1 MYVGTAFITCEGHKY
16 SMEHKDT
23 TVINLDAHPD
33 LAALYRAMNDPKVAA
48 ILKSFGIEKEIK
60 FVYQGNR
67 RIKLPLY
74 VITTSDPEETKRLVN
89 KLIETLPKFLDDD
102 DKQLVNSAIDKKARQ
117 ERDTEGD
124 CSESYTEV
132 TEIQVLGITIF
143 RSKRTKTVSCK

>member
-1 MYVGTAFITCEGHKY
+1 
-16 SMEHKDT
+16 MEHRDT
-23 TVINLDAHPD
+23 TVINLDVHPD

-60 FVYQGNR
+60 YVYQGNR

-74 VITTSDPEETKRLVN
+74 VITASDPEETKHLVN

-102 DKQLVNSAIDKKARQ
+102 DKHLVNSAIDKKARQ

>member
-1 MYVGTAFITCEGHKY
+1 
-16 SMEHKDT
+16 MEHKDT

-33 LAALYRAMNDPKVAA
+33 LAALHRAMNDPKVAA

-60 FVYQGNR
+60 YVYQGNR

-74 VITTSDPEETKRLVN
+74 VITASDPEDTKHLVN

-102 DKQLVNSAIDKKARQ
+102 DKHLDNSAIDKKARQ

-124 CSESYTEV
+124 CSETITEV
-132 TEIQVLGITIF
+132 TEVQVLGYTIF
-143 RSKRTKTVSCK
+143 RSTRKITITVPCK